1 MRKILITIFLI
12 HAAFCKSQITKTSD
26 SILANLS
33 EQLNYNWRIEIISDT
48 LKFESRE
55 PMFIEFYNSAGAPLD
70 DPAYKKFTDEYLK
83 EHGNKTKAI
92 LLFKMENKWTSEK
105 IKEATDANAIIYKEV
120 EGLLSKYKLEKI
132 KHSYRYDEE
141 LFWGA
146 TKEEKVR
153 IEEYKKE
160 KEELYNKI
168 IELPRYNS
176 EKYSLFIISRT
187 WVFEENK
194 AYYMLPMI
202 YPPSVIENINELEK
216 LIGNILENKN

>member
-1 MRKILITIFLI
+1 MF
-12 HAAFCKSQITKTSD
+12 
-26 SILANLS
+26 
-33 EQLNYNWRIEIISDT
+33 RIN
-48 LKFESRE
+48 R
-55 PMFIEFYNSAGAPLD
+55 N
-70 DPAYKKFTDEYLK
+70 
-83 EHGNKTKAI
+83 
-92 LLFKMENKWTSEK
+92 
-105 IKEATDANAIIYKEV
+105 
-120 EGLLSKYKLEKI
+120 
-132 KHSYRYDEE
+132 
-141 LFWGA
+141 
-146 TKEEKVR
+146 
-153 IEEYKKE
+153 